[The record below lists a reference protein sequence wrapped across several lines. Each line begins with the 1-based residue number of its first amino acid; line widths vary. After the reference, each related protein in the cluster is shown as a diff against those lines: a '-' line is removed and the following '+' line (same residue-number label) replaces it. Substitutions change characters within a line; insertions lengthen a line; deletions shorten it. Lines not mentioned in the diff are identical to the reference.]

1 MPVFSRLPNELE
13 REIFLIAAVEHA
25 SPHCYLLVAHQVL
38 VW

>member
-13 REIFLIAAVEHA
+13 CEIFLIAAVEHA
-25 SPHCYLLVAHQVL
+25 RPHRYLLVAHRVL